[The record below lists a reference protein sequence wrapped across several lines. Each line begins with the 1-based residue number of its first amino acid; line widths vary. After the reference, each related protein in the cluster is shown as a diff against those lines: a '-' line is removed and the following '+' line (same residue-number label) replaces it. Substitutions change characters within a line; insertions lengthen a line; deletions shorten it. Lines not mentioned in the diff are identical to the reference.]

1 MCHVRFWNKKK
12 STFPL
17 TKCRLRSL
25 FASQT
30 RLLNDTYLGT
40 TEGVDQWSGQVEE
53 KNTEFIFDLSR
64 VWPIIRY
71 NRPFTLLNMTAI
83 SRIYCPL
90 FLCCLVH
97 PVPSFQ
103 SLTVVLFKTT

>member
-17 TKCRLRSL
+17 TKCRSRSL

-40 TEGVDQWSGQVEE
+40 TEGVDQWSDQVEE
-53 KNTEFIFDLSR
+53 KK
-64 VWPIIRY
+64 Y
-71 NRPFTLLNMTAI
+71 
-83 SRIYCPL
+83 RIY
-90 FLCCLVH
+90 F
-97 PVPSFQ
+97 
-103 SLTVVLFKTT
+103 